1 MIDQVRRLAPLLPF
15 ALSAIV
21 VGVVVAWLAARGRPR
36 DLRRMIVDA
45 SLVAAAAAAL
55 VLTLAP
61 AEPPSDRRLDLV
73 PFRELQPVGY
83 DHPSALLEM
92 TGNVL
97 LFAPIGSLVA
107 LRLPRVR
114 SLGMAAI
121 VGAVASTAVE
131 VAQYVM
137 DQGREASV
145 TDVLLNTAGVML
157 GFVFARALVARR
169 RSSRTA
175 VHA

>member
-1 MIDQVRRLAPLLPF
+1 
-15 ALSAIV
+15 
-21 VGVVVAWLAARGRPR
+21 
-36 DLRRMIVDA
+36 
-45 SLVAAAAAAL
+45 
-55 VLTLAP
+55 
-61 AEPPSDRRLDLV
+61 
-73 PFRELQPVGY
+73 
-83 DHPSALLEM
+83 M